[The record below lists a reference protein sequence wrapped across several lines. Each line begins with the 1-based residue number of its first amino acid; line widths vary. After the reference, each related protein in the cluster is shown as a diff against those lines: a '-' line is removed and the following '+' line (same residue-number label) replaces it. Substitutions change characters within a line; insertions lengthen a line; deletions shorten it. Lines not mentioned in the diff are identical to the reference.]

1 MNNSRTLSR
10 WCYNFKNGKRQIDQC
25 KSISS
30 LKPVLGPALDL
41 ISAQLTKRN
50 FIQIVSIAC
59 LTFHC
64 SLLVLLLLLTPLVLL
79 VEVGVDLHRL
89 PHGVGHAV
97 HLFTPQRPPNFLSL
111 FSEKSESR
119 KAKSG
124 SDVVSYSPS
133 RRLNPL
139 KDDILTKRW

>member
-1 MNNSRTLSR
+1 MCTNV
-10 WCYNFKNGKRQIDQC
+10 F
-25 KSISS
+25 
-30 LKPVLGPALDL
+30 
-41 ISAQLTKRN
+41 
-50 FIQIVSIAC
+50 
-59 LTFHC
+59 
-64 SLLVLLLLLTPLVLL
+64 LLVLLLLLTPLVLL
-79 VEVGVDLHRL
+79 VEVGVHLHRL

-97 HLFTPQRPPNFLSL
+97 HLFTPQRPPNLLSL